1 MLIFSKLP
9 LVLSKQNSHMHEFM
23 YFISLL
29 SGEITDLSLRDSNIS
44 LPYCWYKCNGEYV
57 VTS

>member
-29 SGEITDLSLRDSNIS
+29 KGEITDLSLRDSNIS
-44 LPYCWYKCNGEYV
+44 LPYITLLV
-57 VTS
+57 